1 MNKYFVG
8 LGLMISV
15 VSGGIAQTSVTDID
29 RVVAIVN
36 SEVVTLGE
44 LNSRVDVVSRQMR
57 RQRVEPP
64 PADVLRQQ
72 VLERLVLDKA
82 QLQAARDV
90 GIRIDEA
97 MLDRAINGI
106 AQQNRLS
113 PQELKTQVEREGRS
127 FNAFRE
133 DIRIEM
139 SLARLRE
146 REVDNRLQISE
157 ADIDVALSEA
167 GGAPLDEVEFNLAA
181 ILLRV
186 NEQASAEEV
195 ARQKFRAEELL
206 KQAQRGT
213 DFARLASSFS
223 DAPDAA
229 SGGAMGWR
237 KADRLPTIFV
247 SAVASLKPGEV
258 AMARS
263 PAGFHVLKL
272 VDRKDPV
279 NKGLSNTP
287 VRQTRAR
294 HILIRV
300 NEIVTDADAQRRL
313 REIRQRVESKTAEFA
328 ALARQFS
335 ADGSASNGGD
345 LGWVYAGDT
354 VPEFERAMDEL
365 GAGEISQPVR
375 SVFGWHL
382 IQVLDRRTDEAS
394 PERMRNLARQSL
406 RERRSEEVYQEW
418 LRELR
423 DRTFVE
429 LRLE

>member
-1 MNKYFVG
+1 MNKCF
-8 LGLMISV
+8 LGLVLMIGV
-15 VSGGIAQTSVTDID
+15 VSGSVAQTSSTDID

-36 SEVVTLGE
+36 TEVVTLGE
-44 LNSRVDVVSRQMR
+44 LNSRLDVVSRQMR

-64 PADVLRQQ
+64 PADILRQQ
-72 VLERLVLDKA
+72 VLERIVLDKA

-127 FNAFRE
+127 FDAFRE

-167 GGAPLDEVEFNLAA
+167 GGAPLDEIEFNLAA

-186 NEQASAEEV
+186 NENASAEEV

-213 DFARLASSFS
+213 DFARMASSFS

-258 AMARS
+258 ALARS

-279 NKGLSNTP
+279 NKGLSNAP
-287 VRQTRAR
+287 VKQTRAR

-300 NEIVTDADAQRRL
+300 NEIVTDSDAQRRL
-313 REIRQRVESKTAEFA
+313 REIRQRVESKTADFA
-328 ALARQFS
+328 TLARQFS

-345 LGWVYAGDT
+345 LGWIYAGDT

-365 GAGEISQPVR
+365 GAGEMSQPVR